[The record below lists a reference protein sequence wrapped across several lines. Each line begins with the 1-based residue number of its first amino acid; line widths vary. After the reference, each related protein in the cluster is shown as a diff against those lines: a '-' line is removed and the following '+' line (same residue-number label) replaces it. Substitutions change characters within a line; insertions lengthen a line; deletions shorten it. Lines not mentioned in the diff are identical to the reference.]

1 MKKRSGGGGLT
12 TQTLLDFDLGES
24 SSDSDFRIEDHAEES
39 DDYSD
44 ASGDDQVADNNDN
57 DDSEDS
63 DEDEDTENESSE
75 NKYGLKDQSVS
86 HLLGQIKS
94 KQEKIDPK
102 LLSTPICCAC
112 LGDRS
117 DDANEIVE
125 CDGCGVTVHEGC
137 YGVSDT
143 ASLSSTVSSCS
154 TEPWFCEA
162 CKAGAQDPI
171 CELCP
176 NKGGIYKET
185 DVGKWVHLICAL
197 YVPGV
202 AFGEVDQLSSV
213 TLFEMPYSKWGA
225 KTCSIC
231 EDARY
236 ARTGVCIG
244 CDAGMCKTYFHVS
257 CAQGA
262 GLLSEAHSEEA
273 DHADPFYA
281 HCKIHSDKTLLKHR
295 RRNFHALRLRMEQR
309 RLENEQKKTEKPT
322 PEQQRIERKLKKHK
336 NKYIANKAIKMEPW
350 VPTQKMPRMLVTSAS
365 ACRRLILK
373 AQLMGI
379 DAEALEFQEAQ
390 MMALADVRKK
400 WHIAPAFS
408 VEFIGYYLDRITRL
422 RDLKIN
428 LQEQLENNRRLLDE
442 QKHLREKYDQ
452 MMKLSEELTKSN
464 THLRDSITKLHG
476 NVTKL
481 CPNKNF
487 VAIENIG
494 KPVANVAAATPP
506 AGRPMSVPTAAALKM
521 GVGFPLINLPGTKN
535 DSGKILSTQR
545 QNNDELLHECGICK
559 RCNDQ
564 HLLAKCDTC
573 HFYYHLGCLNPP
585 LTRHPKKCKLYG
597 WQCSECDR
605 SDDSDAGTS
614 LPKRPRKSRAR
625 YTKDGIILEAR
636 EPEENNVNDRK
647 TPKIP
652 ESGISIAKRMS
663 GGDQK
668 LEDISLPVV
677 QIEDIM
683 KTVPRKRGRKK
694 KILPLNNT
702 FPPVYPIMVQNNIS
716 PQIVQNSTVRNQV
729 DATVTPALSQSP
741 TKAPEDAPSSPVK
754 ELLGEKRKVKKEK
767 RNHLTNDTAQYF
779 IENPPDAGKNNNQQN
794 AVEKSE
800 NPSNTEI
807 KSSEVA
813 QNATE
818 SQIEGN
824 QATTADNDLSK
835 FNHKQNRKKRK
846 EKHKSKHSELERLAN
861 KELKR
866 KRKKKY
872 NLENNT
878 SDTAPSAS
886 DPHPPIKIKLKVI
899 PRPAGQDSSDA
910 QVFYVP
916 SNSDPEPICRPMEIC
931 RTPRTATPATP
942 VELPNQV
949 ESHRNTSPRSP
960 HFSPKLQRIN
970 SPRRKKQRTLSLN
983 MSAGSAE
990 TSRSSSSQVC
1000 DVCCQPGTPQNLVI
1014 CDECRKSYH
1023 FTCLEPPLKKTP
1035 KRRGYSWHCADCDP
1049 TDIETI

>member
-1 MKKRSGGGGLT
+1 MKKRGTGLT

-39 DDYSD
+39 DDYSEN
-44 ASGDDQVADNNDN
+44 SGEEQVAENNDDD
-57 DDSEDS
+57 DDSEEES
-63 DEDEDTENESSE
+63 ESGSSE
-75 NKYGLKDQSVS
+75 TKYELNADPKDGVLSVN
-86 HLLGQIKS
+86 HLLGQVKA
-94 KQEKIDPK
+94 KLDPK

-137 YGVSDT
+137 YGVNDT

-162 CKAGAQDPI
+162 CKAGAQDPT

-176 NKGGIYKET
+176 NKGGIFKET

-202 AFGEVDQLSSV
+202 AFGEVDQLTSV

-231 EDARY
+231 EDGRF

-244 CDAGMCKTYFHVS
+244 CDAGMCKTYFHVT
-257 CAQGA
+257 CAQSA

-295 RRNFHALRLRMEQR
+295 RRNFHALRLRMEHR
-309 RLENEQKKTEKPT
+309 KLENEQKRSEKPT

-336 NKYIANKAIKMEPW
+336 NKYLANKAIKMEPW
-350 VPTQKMPRMLVTSAS
+350 VPTQKMPRMLATSAS
-365 ACRRLILK
+365 ACRRLIVK

-390 MMALADVRKK
+390 MLALADVRKK

-422 RDLKIN
+422 KDLKIN
-428 LQEQLENNRRLLDE
+428 LQEQLESNRRLLDE

-452 MMKLSEELTKSN
+452 MIKLSEELTKSN
-464 THLRDSITKLHG
+464 SQLRESITRLHG

-481 CPNKNF
+481 CPTKNL
-487 VAIENIG
+487 VSIENIG
-494 KPVANVAAATPP
+494 KPVVNVAAATPP
-506 AGRPMSVPTAAALKM
+506 PGRPMSVPTAAALKM

-614 LPKRPRKSRAR
+614 LPKRQRKSRAR
-625 YTKDGIILEAR
+625 YSKDGIIVEEKESPPVQKNGPKLAR
-636 EPEENNVNDRK
+636 IVDR
-647 TPKIP
+647 
-652 ESGISIAKRMS
+652 RMS
-663 GGDQK
+663 IPRRITGGDQK
-668 LEDISLPVV
+668 LEGVMPVV

-683 KTVPRKRGRKK
+683 KSVPRKRGRKK
-694 KILPLNNT
+694 KILSINNT
-702 FPPVYPIMVQNNIS
+702 FSSIYPVIQPNTIIPP
-716 PQIVQNSTVRNQV
+716 QNSTDPAPPANP
-729 DATVTPALSQSP
+729 AVTK
-741 TKAPEDAPSSPVK
+741 TPEQPPNTESGSTSNK
-754 ELLGEKRKVKKEK
+754 SEKRKAKKEK
-767 RNHLTNDTAQYF
+767 RNHVNSYY
-779 IENPPDAGKNNNQQN
+779 IENTTPAAESSQSDPLDTSDINPPETSQN
-794 AVEKSE
+794 
-800 NPSNTEI
+800 PP
-807 KSSEVA
+807 
-813 QNATE
+813 ATE
-818 SQIEGN
+818 SQLNASIE
-824 QATTADNDLSK
+824 AKIEKDLTK

-846 EKHKSKHSELERLAN
+846 EKHKSKYTELERLAN
-861 KELKR
+861 KEHKR

-878 SDTAPSAS
+878 SDAAPSAS

-899 PRPAGQDSSDA
+899 PFPAGQENSEA

-916 SNSDPEPICRPMEIC
+916 SNSDPPPEPICRPMEIC
-931 RTPRTATPATP
+931 RNQTPATP
-942 VELPNQV
+942 TNLPNPSPSVKEKDSEGKESEQV
-949 ESHRNTSPRSP
+949 ESQRNTSPLS
-960 HFSPKLQRIN
+960 SPKVARTN
-970 SPRRKKQRTLSLN
+970 SPRRKRPRTMSLN
-983 MSAGSAE
+983 MSTGGGD
-990 TSRSSSSQVC
+990 TSRNSASQIC
-1000 DVCCQPGTPQNLVI
+1000 DVCCQPGNPQNSVM
-1014 CDECRKSYH
+1014 CDECRKNYH
-1023 FTCLEPPLKKTP
+1023 FACLEPPLKKTP